1 MLKSIKRVIYEEIP
15 TIWTT
20 DDGQF
25 YASSEVRLMI
35 IHNDEHHSKL
45 CVPKIYSMNSKKYH
59 LSSYVFSVYDMLAFF
74 VFKYFI
80 DEHKSFE
87 LILFYK
93 LLRQSNS
100 FSMTIK
106 KFSLMLM
113 KYFMLNLIDIS
124 QKTQN

>member
-1 MLKSIKRVIYEEIP
+1 MLRSIKRVIYEEIP

-20 DDGQF
+20 DEGQF
-25 YASSEVRLMI
+25 YASSEVRLLI
-35 IHNDEHHSKL
+35 IHKNEEHSKL

-59 LSSYVFSVYDMLAFF
+59 LSPYIFSVYDMLAFF

-87 LILFYK
+87 FCLLYRLI
-93 LLRQSNS
+93 RQSNG
-100 FSMTIK
+100 FSIAIK

-113 KYFMLNLIDIS
+113 KYFMFSLIDVS
-124 QKTQN
+124 QKSQN

>member
-1 MLKSIKRVIYEEIP
+1 MLRNIKRVIYEEIP

-20 DDGQF
+20 DEGQF
-25 YASSEVRLMI
+25 YASSEVRLLI
-35 IHNDEHHSKL
+35 IHKNEEHSKM

-59 LSSYVFSVYDMLAFF
+59 LSPYVFSIYDMLAFF

-80 DEHKSFE
+80 DEHESFE
-87 LILFYK
+87 FHLFYK
-93 LLRQSNS
+93 LIRQSNG

-113 KYFMLNLIDIS
+113 KYFVFSMINIP
-124 QKTQN
+124 QKVQN

>member
-1 MLKSIKRVIYEEIP
+1 MLRNIKRVIYEEIP

-20 DDGQF
+20 DEGQF
-25 YASSEVRLMI
+25 YASSEVRLLI
-35 IHNDEHHSKL
+35 IHNNEKQSKL
-45 CVPKIYSMNSKKYH
+45 CIPKIYLMNSKKYH
-59 LSSYVFSVYDMLAFF
+59 LSPYVFSVYDMLAFF
-74 VFKYFI
+74 IFKYFI

-87 LILFYK
+87 FNLLYK
-93 LLRQSNS
+93 LIHQSNG

-113 KYFMLNLIDIS
+113 KYFVFNLIDSS